1 MMHLFYLLY
10 IYLRIINYKLLK
22 TMVLIP
28 AYMRFINYNLQ
39 YIQKFDCTIIVVNII
54 YFKWELIS
62 MYTIIIKV
70 I

>member
-1 MMHLFYLLY
+1 MFMMHLFYLLY

-39 YIQKFDCTIIVVNII
+39 YNIFKNLIVQ
-54 YFKWELIS
+54 S
-62 MYTIIIKV
+62 
-70 I
+70 